1 MKRLWLIFA
10 AFLAA
15 TAPAM
20 AKSKA
25 DDETIQIMVVGSF
38 HMAGSTSDLVKV
50 ETDSVLT
57 ERRQEE
63 LQRVAKALATFNPT
77 VVVTER
83 ETEAPDYIDP
93 YFAEF
98 DDTMLNENPNERVQ
112 VAYRLARTAGVT
124 RVYGIDEQPSEVEPD
139 YFPFDKLMA
148 HAEATGQGE
157 ALQAMLDKFQGMVA
171 DEQQAMRDLPIGEQL
186 LRVNTGLLSSAD
198 FYYALSAFDR
208 GEDQPAAELQAYW
221 FMRNAKIF
229 SKLTNVA
236 RPGDRIVIV
245 YGAGHKY
252 WLEHFAEHTPGYMKI
267 DPAPYLATAEAKRGK
282 R

>member
-57 ERRQEE
+57 ERRQGE

-83 ETEAPDYIDP
+83 ETAAPDYIDP
-93 YFAEF
+93 FFAEF
-98 DDTMLNENPNERVQ
+98 DDKMLSENPNERVQ
-112 VAYRLARTAGVT
+112 VAYRLARTAGVSH
-124 RVYGIDEQPSEVEPD
+124 VYGIDEQPSEGEPD
-139 YFPFDKLMA
+139 YFPFDKLMV

-208 GEDQPAAELQAYW
+208 GEDQPAAELEAYW

-229 SKLTNVA
+229 SKLMNVA
-236 RPGDRIVIV
+236 KPGDRIVIV

-252 WLEHFAEHTPGYMKI
+252 WLEHFAEHTPGFAKV
-267 DPAPYLATAEAKRGK
+267 DPAPYLKRAK
-282 R
+282 

>member
-1 MKRLWLIFA
+1 MKKLWLIFA
-10 AFLAA
+10 ALFAA
-15 TAPAM
+15 AAPAA

-25 DDETIQIMVVGSF
+25 DDETIQIMVVGSY

-57 ERRQEE
+57 ERRQIE

-83 ETEAPDYIDP
+83 ETDAPDYIDP
-93 YFAEF
+93 FYAEF
-98 DDTMLNENPNERVQ
+98 DDKMLSENPNERVQ
-112 VAYRLARTAGVT
+112 VAYRLARTAGVS
-124 RVYGIDEQPSEVEPD
+124 RVYGIDEQPSEGEPD
-139 YFPFDKLMA
+139 YFPFDRLMA
-148 HAEATGQGE
+148 HAEATGQSE
-157 ALQAMLDKFQGMVA
+157 ALQAMLDKFQGMVS
-171 DEQQAMRDLPIGEQL
+171 DEQQAMRDQPIGEQL

-229 SKLTNVA
+229 SKLMNIA
-236 RPGDRIVIV
+236 KPGDRIVIV

-252 WLEHFAEHTPGYMKI
+252 WLEHFAEHTPGFAKI
-267 DPAPYLATAEAKRGK
+267 DPAPYLKRAK
-282 R
+282 

>member
-1 MKRLWLIFA
+1 MKKLWLV
-10 AFLAA
+10 LAA
-15 TAPAM
+15 LCVAATPAG
-20 AKSKA
+20 AKNKA
-25 DDETIQIMVVGSF
+25 DDETIKIMVVGSF

-229 SKLTNVA
+229 SKLTNVV